1 LPSDHK
7 KIMDGPR
14 EPDRTFEE
22 LAAHSQKIARL
33 VLPFLSEYDMPVTP
47 SNYRLWY
54 EYFSGASPE
63 LKETL
68 DRMLKEG
75 VSMNMETTEA
85 LCNRFFSAESSEAYQ
100 RELEKRAARI
110 KEMALDIIRKLL
122 AAVSRTSQFGEDVS
136 ISLKEIEQAADLET
150 IREIVADIVDK
161 TDTVLDDQQNFR
173 QSMENS
179 AQELECL
186 QEALRRSREMAHTD
200 ELTGLPNR
208 RALNLKLIEEEQRAR
223 RYGRKLSLIMI
234 DIDDFKMV
242 NDGWGHQVGD
252 RLLAMLARAIS
263 CVIRTA
269 DFPARYGGEEFMV
282 VCPETEMDNAAIVAE
297 KLRAKLDE
305 TDFTVR
311 GLSLKVTISCG
322 VAMLQDQEAIED
334 LVARAD
340 QALYMAKQQGKNQV
354 RTETDLEKRE

>member
-1 LPSDHK
+1 
-7 KIMDGPR
+7 MDGPR